1 MIIIKYIII
10 IREFEQ
16 QRVVRK
22 FENVSCHVLPQGRTI
37 ATLLMEEEI
46 LHSLPAVFLTRVMRR
61 IIKQIA
67 KRPPRSRIRGRLRAC
82 VPHIVICKYTPHP
95 AYSLAYAHVFARI
108 LLLSEPSPT
117 KEAVKYIG
125 CYRETHLKEARCIS
139 LCFSIERRKERE
151 KNLHRIFTH
160 WCELQLDLDN

>member
-67 KRPPRSRIRGRLRAC
+67 KKATKIQDTRTFTCVRA
-82 VPHIVICKYTPHP
+82 
-95 AYSLAYAHVFARI
+95 AHR
-108 LLLSEPSPT
+108 
-117 KEAVKYIG
+117 
-125 CYRETHLKEARCIS
+125 
-139 LCFSIERRKERE
+139 
-151 KNLHRIFTH
+151 
-160 WCELQLDLDN
+160 DL

>member
-1 MIIIKYIII
+1 MP
-10 IREFEQ
+10 R
-16 QRVVRK
+16 
-22 FENVSCHVLPQGRTI
+22 LAARTNNCYPPNGGGNS
-37 ATLLMEEEI
+37 AFVT
-46 LHSLPAVFLTRVMRR
+46 VFLTRVMRR

-151 KNLHRIFTH
+151 REKNLHRIFTH

>member
-1 MIIIKYIII
+1 MP
-10 IREFEQ
+10 R
-16 QRVVRK
+16 
-22 FENVSCHVLPQGRTI
+22 LAARTNNCY
-37 ATLLMEEEI
+37 LLMEEEI